1 MAELADLYQV
11 LGVPADADDA
21 AIKRAFRKLA
31 KENHPDTH
39 PGDKAAEE
47 RFKSVSQAYEI
58 LSDPDKRKRYD
69 AMRRSPFGAQGG
81 YPGGPGAYEGGYQGG
96 PWQQGGSINDLFEM
110 FFGRGRS
117 PFDVYGRYEQPEPE
131 AQDQTVS
138 LRLNLAQAVLGT
150 TVQVRLRGDQ
160 LRLKVPAGSQPGT
173 KLRLKGKGLHG
184 GDLYVELAVDLPSDL
199 SADEVSQLKAMAA
212 KRGWEL

>member
-1 MAELADLYQV
+1 MAEVADLYQV

-58 LSDPDKRKRYD
+58 LSDPEKRKRYD

-81 YPGGPGAYEGGYQGG
+81 YQGGPGGYQGG
-96 PWQQGGSINDLFEM
+96 FPGGAGSIDELFEM

-150 TVQVRLRGDQ
+150 TVQVRLRGDH
-160 LRLKVPAGSQPGT
+160 LKLKVPAGSQPGT
-173 KLRLKGKGLHG
+173 KLRLKGKGLNG